1 MILCWHIVI
10 NVLLPTDLIM
20 LFPQE
25 VKGYN
30 VTNVGTSIR
39 CFHRKSSLANF
50 VIMLETPV
58 KKFTKATGQTVYRQI
73 V

>member
-50 VIMLETPV
+50 VIMSFITPIFPV
-58 KKFTKATGQTVYRQI
+58 ERYPLYYKMFPL
-73 V
+73 